1 MLVSALAAGLLMFA
15 DAAPAAQPQAPAAQ
29 TAQAKPEMKK
39 VCTRSRSTDSNLP
52 RTVCKMVEVKP
63 EEAATT
69 PDVSEKHGAE

>member
-15 DAAPAAQPQAPAAQ
+15 DAAPATQTEAPAAQ

-63 EEAATT
+63 QEAATT
-69 PDVSEKHGAE
+69 PETPEKPGAE